1 MLYKKEI
8 KTNIQEVREIAQLVG
23 EKFDA
28 KHIQEIRISI
38 QSNGE
43 VRVDIIGL
51 DID

>member
-8 KTNIQEVREIAQLVG
+8 KTTIQEVREIAELVS
-23 EKFDA
+23 EKFGTA
-28 KHIQEIRISI
+28 YMQEIRISI
-38 QSNGE
+38 QPTGE